1 MDERQF
7 LIELAFKPLVPD
19 LQLTPEQSQLILA
32 YVGEILGQLEA
43 EQIAASDEENTP
55 CK

>member
-32 YVGEILGQLEA
+32 HISEILKALQA
-43 EQIAASDEENTP
+43 EQIAALDEENTP